1 MLNDF
6 ADAADI
12 GAAGNRIGVNNT
24 EAEIGLEE
32 SVHHNPV
39 AELEDL

>member
-6 ADAADI
+6 ADAANI
-12 GAAGNRIGVNNT
+12 GAARNSVGVYNPET
-24 EAEIGLEE
+24 KIGLEE
-32 SVHHNPV
+32 SVHHYAV